1 MLGYPDQPWHLE
13 FTSQRG
19 HPAGKAPT
27 EDNLLVFYLPNRA
40 EWEQGCQDMLSA
52 GFCAV
57 PSANPYW
64 EQRGKTFEDL
74 DGYRVVLQNAR
85 VDDGCSLKIA
95 NKSTE
100 TAYLSFPRRRESTP
114 HEHQTPAFAGVTR
127 RRRSGCQQ
135 QKECN
140 LMNTRQL
147 TSHGPDITESG
158 LGCWQLGGGWG
169 NPWDDDVAQEILSA
183 AYDAGVRF
191 FDTAN
196 VYGDG
201 ESELSIGRFL
211 KTHRDVFVA
220 TKLGH
225 GAIYPDGY
233 TRQALREATERSL
246 ERLGVDCL
254 DLTQLHCVPIEEL
267 RKGDVFDW
275 LREQRD
281 EGLIAR
287 FGASVE
293 SVEEGLICLE
303 QEGLTSLQVIFNIFR
318 QKPLD
323 ELFPRAQEKGVGII
337 VRLPLA
343 SGLLTGKLTRE
354 TKFREDDHR
363 NFNRD
368 GAAFNVGETF
378 AGLPYE
384 RGVELSE
391 EVTR

>member
-1 MLGYPDQPWHLE
+1 
-13 FTSQRG
+13 
-19 HPAGKAPT
+19 
-27 EDNLLVFYLPNRA
+27 
-40 EWEQGCQDMLSA
+40 
-52 GFCAV
+52 
-57 PSANPYW
+57 
-64 EQRGKTFEDL
+64 
-74 DGYRVVLQNAR
+74 
-85 VDDGCSLKIA
+85 
-95 NKSTE
+95 
-100 TAYLSFPRRRESTP
+100 
-114 HEHQTPAFAGVTR
+114 
-127 RRRSGCQQ
+127 
-135 QKECN
+135 
-140 LMNTRQL
+140 MNTRQL

-211 KTHRDVFVA
+211 KTHPDVFVA
-220 TKLGH
+220 TKLGR
-225 GAIYPDGY
+225 GDIYPNGY

-254 DLTQLHCVPIEEL
+254 DLTQLHCVPVEEL
-267 RKGDVFDW
+267 RKGNVFDW

-354 TKFREDDHR
+354 TKFLEDDHR

-384 RGVELSE
+384 LGVDLSQ
-391 EVTR
+391 EVTAMTPDGMTTAQFAQRWILDYDSVSVVIPGASSPRQARGNAAVSDLPPLSPELHTRLADFYQQEVHDYIRGPY